1 MIDALEKLNELGW
14 FYVVLVIA
22 LVIILIPLV
31 IESWKKFI
39 KAIGLQSVEEVH
51 DEKTEDAIH
60 HLEHEVEQYK
70 ENRIHDR
77 EQSFQIQHEL
87 IDMINKITDSL
98 NEIKSDALEEKIE
111 RMRWKILDFASQLR
125 NNQILCSEQFN
136 YIFKT
141 YDDYENILKK
151 YDLTNGQVEESIK
164 FIREKYHEMLIH
176 GK

>member
-1 MIDALEKLNELGW
+1 MVDTLEKLNEFGW

-22 LVIILIPLV
+22 LVIVLIPLIV
-31 IESWKKFI
+31 ESWKKFV
-39 KAIGLQSVEEVH
+39 KAIGLQSVEEIQ
-51 DEKTEDAIH
+51 DEQTEKTIH

-98 NEIKSDALEEKIE
+98 DEIKADALEEKIE

-125 NNQILCSEQFN
+125 NGQILCSEQFN

-141 YDDYENILKK
+141 YDDYEKLLKK
-151 YDLTNGQVEESIK
+151 YGLTNGQVEESIK
-164 FIREKYHEMLIH
+164 FIRERYHEMLAC